1 MILLLAALAWADDA
15 ALARGDDREA
25 FAALTADAPVT
36 ALLAFLDA
44 YPDSLLAERVWARAR
59 VHPDLDAAWVR
70 THRELVDGLERSLR
84 GHEENLRRVPGP
96 APVAALS
103 ADGDPAPIHVPWI
116 VGATV
121 GASYEAPGAYGVL
134 AARIERGAWSGI
146 ARAQL
151 GRATFGELSL
161 RLHPAAWGPVWI
173 AVAADTRARG
183 AATLGVQIPLGGW
196 LRVDAGGGARVGVA
210 GATPILRA
218 EIGGEWSI
226 RQRRRPI
233 R

>member
-70 THRELVDGLERSLR
+70 THRELVDGLERRLR

-134 AARIERGAWSGI
+134 AARVGRGAWSGI
-146 ARAQL
+146 A
-151 GRATFGELSL
+151 
-161 RLHPAAWGPVWI
+161 
-173 AVAADTRARG
+173 RARG